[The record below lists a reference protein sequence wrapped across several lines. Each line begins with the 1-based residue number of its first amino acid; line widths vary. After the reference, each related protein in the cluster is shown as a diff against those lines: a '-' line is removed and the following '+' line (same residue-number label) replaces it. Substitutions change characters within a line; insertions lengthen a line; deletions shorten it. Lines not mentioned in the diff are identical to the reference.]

1 MTTKCQTLI
10 AFCIGMVLFVI
21 AAPLMAEETDP
32 RMTPLVRAVQ
42 RVQTSVVNIHTEK
55 TTYPDEALF
64 AGDKPR
70 KVSGM
75 GSGIII
81 DPRGY
86 LVTNHH
92 VINGVDLDSLQVTLH
107 DGSMYHAEIVSYDS
121 KHDLAVLKISASNS
135 LEVMPL
141 GTSSDLRLG
150 ESVIALG
157 NPYGYKHTVTAGI
170 VSSLS
175 RDVEVNEH
183 QTYENLIQTDTS
195 INPGNSGGPLVNM
208 LGEVIG
214 INVAIRAGAQR
225 IGFAIPIDDARVV
238 IRKLLSIERLDH
250 HAHGLISRDHK
261 TGKQKE
267 MIVEASR
274 GPALKAGLQTGDV
287 IVAVNNQTVLD
298 AADFER
304 LLLGKSIEEAFTV
317 VVRRNNEKQEL
328 KLHLAD
334 SSSRKE
340 DSGHQSAD
348 HNVVFQTP
356 AVDDDPIWMTLGLRL
371 IPTAVTSDRY
381 RGGMKVLDVRK
392 DSTASRNGIRSGDVL
407 VGLHKWETV
416 NYDNIS
422 YVLEH
427 PQLQSFAPLRFFILR
442 GQETRYGNLQLSPAS
457 PGANVSAHVA
467 TQTNIR

>member
-1 MTTKCQTLI
+1 
-10 AFCIGMVLFVI
+10 MVLFVV
-21 AAPLMAEETDP
+21 AAPLMAEDQDP

-42 RVQTSVVNIHTEK
+42 RVKASVVNIHTEK
-55 TTYPDEALF
+55 TTYPDETLF

-107 DGSMYHAEIVSYDS
+107 DGSIYHAEIVSFDS
-121 KHDLAVLKISASNS
+121 KHDLAILKINASDN
-135 LEVMPL
+135 LVVMPL
-141 GTSSDLRLG
+141 GTSCDLMLG
-150 ESVIALG
+150 ESVMALG

-208 LGEVIG
+208 RGEVVG

-225 IGFAIPIDDARVV
+225 IGFAIQAIPIDDARVI
-238 IRKLLSIERLDH
+238 IRKLLSIEKLDH
-250 HAHGLISRDHK
+250 HSHGLISRDHK
-261 TGKQKE
+261 TGTQKE
-267 MIVEASR
+267 MIVELSR

-287 IVAVNNQTVLD
+287 IVAVNNQPVLD

-304 LLLGKSIEEAFTV
+304 LLLGHSVEESFKV
-317 VVRRNNEKQEL
+317 VVRRNSEEQEIDL
-328 KLHLAD
+328 NLAE
-334 SSSRKE
+334 SSARPE
-340 DSGHQSAD
+340 GFD
-348 HNVVFQTP
+348 HNVVFQSP

-371 IPTAVTSDRY
+371 IPTTVSSDRY

-392 DSTASRNGIRSGDVL
+392 NSTASQNGIRAGDIL
-407 VGLHKWETV
+407 VGLHKWETIS
-416 NYDNIS
+416 YDNVS

-427 PQLQSFAPLRFFILR
+427 PQLQNFSPLRFFILR
-442 GQETRYGNLQLSPAS
+442 GQEAKYGSLQISPANM
-457 PGANVSAHVA
+457 GTNVSARTTTPA
-467 TQTNIR
+467 GIR